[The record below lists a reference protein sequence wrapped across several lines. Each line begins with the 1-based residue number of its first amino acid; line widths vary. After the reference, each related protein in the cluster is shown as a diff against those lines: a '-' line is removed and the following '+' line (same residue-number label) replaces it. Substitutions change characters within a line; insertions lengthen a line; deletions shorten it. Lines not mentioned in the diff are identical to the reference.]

1 MIDFFTNPDFFVI
14 RVSTRKECKEIE
26 LLLLARSVP
35 FTLQNEY
42 WQKLFYIPV
51 RFEGLAKTEV
61 QAFFEENENW
71 PPIQEK
77 SNHYTFRF
85 SFLTVWIGV
94 CLAFFHWNVTRI
106 DTFTKWYELG
116 KFTADGVLE
125 GDWWRIFTAMTLH
138 VDDAH
143 LLSNLAGLIVFVS
156 GVNYF
161 VGPGFSWFLIL
172 LSSAL
177 GNYFNALFYQTGHP
191 SVGASTAVFSA
202 VGLMGVFGIRNYY
215 HQRQF
220 KGRYFVPFLAGFGI
234 FAMLGTSPQ
243 TDVTA
248 HLFGFFAGSLLGLIV
263 LPFIGSKLIINRSS
277 QVLFFLLFCLL
288 LYFAWYLP
296 IHSG

>member
-1 MIDFFTNPDFFVI
+1 MIDFLSNSDFFII

-26 LLLLARSVP
+26 LLLLARSIP

-51 RFEGLAKTEV
+51 HFEEPAKKEI
-61 QAFFEENENW
+61 QAFFEENRNW
-71 PPIQEK
+71 PPLPETH
-77 SNHYTFRF
+77 SHYTFRF
-85 SFLTVWIGV
+85 SFLNVWIAV

-106 DTFTKWYELG
+106 DPMTNWYELG
-116 KFTADGVLE
+116 KFTADSVLA
-125 GDWWRIFTAMTLH
+125 GDWWRTITATNLH

-143 LLSNLAGLIVFVS
+143 LLSNLLGLIVFVS

-161 VGPGFSWFLIL
+161 VGPGFSWFLVL
-172 LSSAL
+172 LSSAV
-177 GNYFNALFYQTGHP
+177 GNYINALFYQTAHP

-220 KGRYFVPFLAGFGI
+220 KGRYLVPFLAGFGI
-234 FAMLGTSPQ
+234 FAMLGTNPQ

-248 HLFGFFAGSLLGLIV
+248 HLFGFTAGSLIGLIV
-263 LPFIGSKLIINRSS
+263 LPFIGSKFIINKNS
-277 QVLFFLLFCLL
+277 QVFFFLLFCFIT
-288 LYFAWYLP
+288 YFSWYIP
-296 IHSG
+296 FHSA